1 MRRILSI
8 ACLALLA
15 PHTVLAGGTFPLKH
29 LRPILERE
37 PALAKHLFSTLDF
50 AEWGVSSRVG
60 STVNERLGGAR
71 LGPYRILA
79 KPKGAAGGYTFEVVV
94 YTKKTFLDGSGKE
107 VTLADASSIVERFD
121 YLEIRPVADKS
132 RRAAQQRHA
141 PDRRHAASHLQ
152 QTRGAAGDAWR

>member
-15 PHTVLAGGTFPLKH
+15 SHTVLAGGTFPLKH
-29 LRPILERE
+29 LRPILEQE
-37 PALAKHLFSTLDF
+37 PALSQHLFSTLDF
-50 AEWGVSSRVG
+50 AEWGMSSRVG

-79 KPKGAAGGYTFEVVV
+79 KPKGAAGDYIFEVVV
-94 YTKKTFLDGSGKE
+94 YTKKTFLDGSGRE

-121 YLEIRPVADKS
+121 YLEIRPAANKS

-141 PDRRHAASHLQ
+141 PDRRHAARHQWIVAS
-152 QTRGAAGDAWR
+152 GGG